1 MVGGGYRV
9 VGVEFVAIEWSVAVA
24 LDVRIF
30 ALLFLAAIVR
40 KFVTPA
46 IGDHVEDFVVGWQR
60 RQRARLAGCFGRRL
74 RGEVSIWSGGG
85 RLGGLRGGLAA
96 ECRIARGFEP
106 AFASRAR
113 SLCIA
118 LDAEHVS

>member
-74 RGEVSIWSGGG
+74 RGQVSIWSGGG
-85 RLGGLRGGLAA
+85 RLGGLGGRLWGELRIYAGFA
-96 ECRIARGFEP
+96 EG
-106 AFASRAR
+106 FASNGETRPM
-113 SLCIA
+113 
-118 LDAEHVS
+118 